1 MKNQKIILDLDGD
14 KFEITNAL
22 IGARMVNSDNN
33 PFSVYA
39 GKMEIGEFGL
49 SFLHIMRAVIKIN
62 IEELGLSFSAAK
74 EFIDFT
80 AQTAMTLEKN
90 RMNDF
95 SKTNSLDAFVKKYM
109 DNQF

>member
-49 SFLHIMRAVIKIN
+49 SFLHIMRAVIKIGV
-62 IEELGLSFSAAK
+62 EELGLSMSATK
-74 EFIDFT
+74 DFIDFT
-80 AQTAMTLEKN
+80 TKTAISLEKN
-90 RMNDF
+90 RMFDF
-95 SKTNSLDAFVKKYM
+95 SKTNSMEDFVKKYM
-109 DNQF
+109 GNQF